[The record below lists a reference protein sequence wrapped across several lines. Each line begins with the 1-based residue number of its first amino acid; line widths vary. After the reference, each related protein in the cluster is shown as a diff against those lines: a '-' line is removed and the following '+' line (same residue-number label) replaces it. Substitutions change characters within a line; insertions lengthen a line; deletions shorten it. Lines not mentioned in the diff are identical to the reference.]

1 MLKKLRLK
9 FVLITM
15 TIVVAMLMMIFL
27 TVYHFTKADLTKQ
40 SANMLRELTE
50 SVERSAFINRPGRD
64 GGLPYFILR
73 IHVNG
78 DMYFV
83 GNTSYDL
90 SDDAFLQ
97 ELIQKVYRSGRWF
110 GELPEYDLIYNTVSG
125 MGTQTLIFLDVSSH
139 ANTLATL
146 LQSCALIGGGAL
158 LVFLLISIFLAK
170 WAVKPVQ
177 TAWDQQKQFLS
188 DASHELKT
196 PLTVILGNAQL
207 LQSCPENQQQL
218 TQSIVIMAR
227 RMRTLVEGMLELAR
241 SDNGQS
247 RMILEQVDLSRL
259 IEEAV
264 LPFEPILFEKELL
277 LKTEIQT
284 GILTRGSAAHLQQ
297 LLGILLDNAAKYA
310 EPGTVTV
317 SLQKVGTDSCLLC
330 VTNPGKP
337 IPKQELSKIFDR
349 FYRGDAARTDGG
361 SFGLGL
367 PIAKSIAENHKGK
380 IWARANPDGN
390 SFCVQIPLL

>member
-1 MLKKLRLK
+1 
-9 FVLITM
+9 M
-15 TIVVAMLMMIFL
+15 TIVVAMLMSIFL

-40 SANMLRELTE
+40 SQDMLQQLTE
-50 SVERSAFINRPGRD
+50 SVERSAFLGRPGRD
-64 GGLPYFILR
+64 VGLPYFILR
-73 IHVNG
+73 IHVTG
-78 DMYFV
+78 DMFYV
-83 GNTSYDL
+83 GNSSYDM

-97 ELIQKVYRSGRWF
+97 GLIQKVYSSGRWS

-158 LVFLLISIFLAK
+158 LVFLLISILLAK

-177 TAWDQQKQFLS
+177 TAWDQQRQFLS

-196 PLTVILGNAQL
+196 PLTVILGNAEL
-207 LQSCPENQQQL
+207 LQSNPEQSDQL
-218 TQSIVIMAR
+218 IQSIVTMSH

-241 SDNGQS
+241 SDNGQT
-247 RMILEQVDLSRL
+247 RMTLEPLELSRL
-259 IEEAV
+259 VEDAL
-264 LPFEPILFEKELL
+264 LPFEPILFEKELQL
-277 LKTEIQT
+277 NTELQPGIQ
-284 GILTRGSAAHLQQ
+284 IKGSATHLQQ

-310 EPGTVTV
+310 TPGVVTV
-317 SLQKVGTDSCLLC
+317 SLQKFGADSCILC
-330 VTNPGKP
+330 VTNPGQP
-337 IPKQELSKIFDR
+337 IDKQKLTKIFDR

-380 IWARANPDGN
+380 IWVRPESNGN
-390 SFCVQIPLL
+390 TFCVQLPIQ